1 MEGATIMSEVNSKD
15 KIKSLRGR
23 SKKTNNEPNV
33 ESSNRRQIAI
43 TAFDLLNGEYIYTE
57 KNRKIFTIIIAFS
70 IITLLF
76 LGSKTVTSVITTNE
90 NTKKLIALSEEQR
103 EAEMRFSQTSGI
115 PDGITIKD
123 LLSNFTSYESD
134 FKFISNTTALPFD
147 ILSIIRSPDI
157 FITSAYINLVKT
169 SEKSEEGEKSVK
181 VTVNSPPE
189 ELLSEI
195 DFEEINKIKSVVV
208 YYKITA
214 SASTALLLAEWAKRI
229 RDSNTFNEMII
240 VSAGNIYTIHGVVV
254 QDTPPEVIVNSWTQA
269 GLPVKEKIQEDAV
282 NE

>member
-1 MEGATIMSEVNSKD
+1 MEGASIMSDVNSKN
-15 KIKSLRGR
+15 KIKSIRGLAKN
-23 SKKTNNEPNV
+23 KKNEPAID
-33 ESSNRRQIAI
+33 SSNRRQIAI

-57 KNRKIFTIIIAFS
+57 KNRKIFTVILAVGV
-70 IITLLF
+70 ITLIF
-76 LGSKTVTSVITTNE
+76 LGSKTVTSIITSNE

-103 EAEMRFSQTSGI
+103 TAEMRFSQTSGI

-123 LLSNFTSYESD
+123 LLSNFTSYEND

-147 ILSIIRSPDI
+147 ILSAIRSPDI
-157 FITSAYINLVKT
+157 FITSAYINII
-169 SEKSEEGEKSVK
+169 KSEGKTEEGGEVAKK
-181 VTVNSPPE
+181 TVNSPPE
-189 ELLSEI
+189 ELLKEI
-195 DFEEINKIKSVVV
+195 DFKEISEVGSVLV

-214 SASTALLLAEWAKRI
+214 SASTALSLAEWAKRI

-269 GLPVKEKIQEDAV
+269 GLPVKEEIQEEVV

>member
-1 MEGATIMSEVNSKD
+1 MEGATIMSEANSKD

-23 SKKTNNEPNV
+23 AKKTNNEPNV

-57 KNRKIFTIIIAFS
+57 KNRKIFTIIIVFS

-76 LGSKTVTSVITTNE
+76 LGSKTVTTVITTNE

-157 FITSAYINLVKT
+157 FITSAYINLLKT

>member
-1 MEGATIMSEVNSKD
+1 MEGAPIMSEINSKN

-23 SKKTNNEPNV
+23 SNKNNSAPNV

-43 TAFDLLNGEYIYTE
+43 TAFDLLNGEYLYTE
-57 KNRKIFTIIIAFS
+57 KNRKIFTIILAIGSF
-70 IITLLF
+70 TLLF
-76 LGSKTVTSVITTNE
+76 LGSQTVSSVVTANE
-90 NTKKLIALSEEQR
+90 NSKKLISLSEEQR

-123 LLSNFTSYESD
+123 LLSNFTSYEND

-157 FITSAYINLVKT
+157 FITSAYINLVK
-169 SEKSEEGEKSVK
+169 SPAKSEEGEKNKK
-181 VTVNSPPE
+181 VLVNGPPD

-214 SASTALLLAEWAKRI
+214 SASTALILAEWAKRV

-254 QDTPPEVIVNSWTQA
+254 QETPPEVIVNSWMQA
-269 GLPVKEKIQEDAV
+269 GLPVKEKIQEV
-282 NE
+282 IPSE

>member
-1 MEGATIMSEVNSKD
+1 MSEANSKD

-23 SKKTNNEPNV
+23 AKKTNNEPNV

-57 KNRKIFTIIIAFS
+57 KNRKIFTIIIVFS

-76 LGSKTVTSVITTNE
+76 LGSKTVTTVITTNE

-157 FITSAYINLVKT
+157 FITSAYINLLKT

>member
-1 MEGATIMSEVNSKD
+1 MSEANSKD

>member
-1 MEGATIMSEVNSKD
+1 MEGATIMSEANSKD

-23 SKKTNNEPNV
+23 AKKTNNEPYV

-57 KNRKIFTIIIAFS
+57 KNRKIFTIIIVFC

-181 VTVNSPPE
+181 VNVNSPPE

>member
-1 MEGATIMSEVNSKD
+1 MEGATIMSEANSKD

>member
-1 MEGATIMSEVNSKD
+1 MEGATIMSEANSKD

-23 SKKTNNEPNV
+23 AKKTNNEPNV

-57 KNRKIFTIIIAFS
+57 KNRKIFTIIIVFS

-181 VTVNSPPE
+181 VNVNSPPE

>member
-1 MEGATIMSEVNSKD
+1 MSEINSKN

-23 SKKTNNEPNV
+23 SNKNNSAPNV
-33 ESSNRRQIAI
+33 EGSNRRQIAI
-43 TAFDLLNGEYIYTE
+43 TAFDLLNGEYVYTE
-57 KNRKIFTIIIAFS
+57 KNRKIFTIILAVGV
-70 IITLLF
+70 ITLLF

-90 NTKKLIALSEEQR
+90 NTKKLISLSEEQR

-157 FITSAYINLVKT
+157 FITSAYINLIKT
-169 SEKSEEGEKSVK
+169 SAKSEEGEKSVK
-181 VTVNSPPE
+181 VSVNSPPE
-189 ELLSEI
+189 ELLKEI

-269 GLPVKEKIQEDAV
+269 GLPVKEVTQEVAV

>member
-1 MEGATIMSEVNSKD
+1 MSEVNNKD

-23 SKKTNNEPNV
+23 SKKTNNEPKV

-43 TAFDLLNGEYIYTE
+43 TAFDLLNGEYNYTE
-57 KNRKIFTIIIAFS
+57 KNRKIFTIIIAIGVVTF
-70 IITLLF
+70 LF
-76 LGSKTVTSVITTNE
+76 LGTQTVTSVVTSNE

-103 EAEMRFSQTSGI
+103 GAEMRFSQTSGI

-123 LLSNFTSYESD
+123 LLTNFTSYEDD

-147 ILSIIRSPDI
+147 ILSTIRSPDI
-157 FITSAYINLVKT
+157 YITSAYINLIKTDAKAEEDENKREKT
-169 SEKSEEGEKSVK
+169 S
-181 VTVNSPPE
+181 NRPPD
-189 ELLSEI
+189 ELLTEI

-214 SASTALLLAEWAKRI
+214 SASSALLLAEWAKRI

-240 VSAGNIYTIHGVVV
+240 VSAGSLYTIHGVVV
-254 QDTPPEVIVNSWTQA
+254 QDTPPEVIVTSWTQA
-269 GLPVKEKIQEDAV
+269 GLPVKEKTQEVAA

>member
-1 MEGATIMSEVNSKD
+1 MEGATIMSEANSKD

-123 LLSNFTSYESD
+123 LLSNFTTYESD

-269 GLPVKEKIQEDAV
+269 GLPVKEEIQEDAV